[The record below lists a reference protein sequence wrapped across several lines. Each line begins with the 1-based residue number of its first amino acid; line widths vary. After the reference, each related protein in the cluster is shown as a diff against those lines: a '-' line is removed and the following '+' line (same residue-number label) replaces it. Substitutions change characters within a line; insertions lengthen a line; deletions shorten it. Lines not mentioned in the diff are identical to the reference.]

1 MISWAV
7 GSRSS
12 TVGTLPWSAWA
23 IRGVQAVMT
32 REAVACETP

>member
-12 TVGTLPWSAWA
+12 TVGTQAWRAWA
-23 IRGVQAVMT
+23 IRGVQAPMT
-32 REAVACETP
+32 REAVAWETP